1 MFKKF
6 TKNCNFN
13 IVLPN
18 VHAKSIKNKFEKYN
32 CNIIIANNTSYIPI
46 VNELALLIKEN
57 DKFSIITEWD
67 IVPIKNITEQRIA
80 SYRGPQSK
88 LVKEIRTK
96 VYYPNILGFNP
107 SDTIYNDN
115 FFKKNEKPFLNDF
128 VELEHRILLDKDNFQ
143 ECAITNN
150 FSIIGTEWLHCLH
163 GSNITPERLYCWNNI
178 LSSI

>member
-1 MFKKF
+1 MFRRF
-6 TKNCNFN
+6 NPNCSFN

-18 VHAKSIKNKFEKYN
+18 IHAKKIKPKFEQYN
-32 CNIIIANNTSYIPI
+32 CNIIIANNSHYIPI
-46 VNELALLIKEN
+46 VNEIATSIKN
-57 DKFSIITEWD
+57 IDSFCIITEWD

-88 LVKEIRTK
+88 SVKEVTRK

-107 SDTIYNDN
+107 SNTIYNDN
-115 FFKKNEKPFLNDF
+115 FFRKNEKPFLNDF
-128 VELEHRILLDKDNFQ
+128 IELEHRVLLDKDNFQ
-143 ECAITNN
+143 ECAVTNN